1 MREIKISQNCKAADT
16 KIIDLGFPKNA
27 IIAMIKRNEKF
38 LTPKGS
44 TVIHA
49 GDTLVVL
56 SEDEEGLDDVIK
68 CVN

>member
-1 MREIKISQNCKAADT
+1 
-16 KIIDLGFPKNA
+16 
-27 IIAMIKRNEKF
+27 MIKRNDKF
-38 LTPKGS
+38 LTPKGP
-44 TVIHA
+44 TVINA